1 MEILMTYLKEYL
13 KHLCYDFKISQKN
26 IKPTKQVGKV
36 VNFKRLKNKDN
47 LINNKVK
54 FKDLYD
60 MIRMVDHDE
69 YDLTRISFKNFTI
82 GFKNAK
88 KKKIKLFVR
97 LNSKK

>member
-1 MEILMTYLKEYL
+1 M
-13 KHLCYDFKISQKN
+13 
-26 IKPTKQVGKV
+26 GKV

-69 YDLTRISFKNFTI
+69 YDLTRISFKI
-82 GFKNAK
+82 
-88 KKKIKLFVR
+88 LQ
-97 LNSKK
+97 